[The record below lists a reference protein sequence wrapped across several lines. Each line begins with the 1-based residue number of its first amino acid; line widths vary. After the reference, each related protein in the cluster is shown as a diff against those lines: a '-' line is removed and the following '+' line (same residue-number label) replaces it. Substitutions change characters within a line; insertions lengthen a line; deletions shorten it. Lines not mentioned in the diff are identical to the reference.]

1 MEPVGNPRMDRI
13 RNFYFLLKD
22 VARLTARNFE
32 RHAAEVKLGLTLA
45 QCRVLVYLQRNE
57 GVSQVRLAY
66 LTDTDPMTLV
76 RILDR
81 MERDGWLERRPDPS
95 DRRARRL
102 FLKPAAH
109 TVLRQIWAIGD
120 RSRGEAL
127 AGLDVGEKTQLLDL
141 LERIHGNLN
150 TLLPGSAEQM
160 KEGEGPDDSI
170 AIGAR
175 RVARSSSGG
184 TKRRRVSS

>member
-1 MEPVGNPRMDRI
+1 MDRM

-32 RHAAEVKLGLTLA
+32 RHAADVQLGLTLA
-45 QCRVLVYLQRNE
+45 QCRVLVYLERNE
-57 GVSQVRLAY
+57 GISQVRLAY

-81 MERDGWLERRPDPS
+81 MENDGWLERRLDPA

-102 FLKPAAH
+102 YLKPNALP
-109 TVLRQIWAIGD
+109 VLKQIWAIGD
-120 RSRGEAL
+120 RSRNEAL
-127 AGLDVGEKTQLLDL
+127 VGLEAGQRSQLLDL
-141 LERIHGNLN
+141 LERVHDNLN
-150 TLLPGSAEQM
+150 TLLPGNAEPLRQVRVPDGSARD
-160 KEGEGPDDSI
+160 GT
-170 AIGAR
+170 AR
-175 RVARSSSGG
+175 AKSPARSASPVR